1 MSQTRSSPV
10 LDSAA
15 RESEIFARLQA
26 WDKAITSGPEIGIL
40 CREVRDTH
48 LWPYRTDPETGN
60 PCTSWTRWMHVA
72 APRAASTA
80 FGYLR
85 QVEALSDIPDEH
97 LGQIRGENVDTVK
110 QLSTAVRAEPEVLE
124 AARTQKAKEFIGTIR
139 RDHPE
144 QHISRRSRYR
154 LNPTEEQKAEI
165 EEAVELAIERG
176 DANTREEAIF
186 MWAMDYKQDCE
197 QRILDDVPDGRCA
210 HA

>member
-1 MSQTRSSPV
+1 MSMISTSPD
-10 LDSAA
+10 LDSSA
-15 RESEIFARLQA
+15 RESLIFDRLQA
-26 WDKAITSGPEIGIL
+26 WDKAILSRTEIGIL
-40 CREVRDTH
+40 CREVRDTP
-48 LWPYRTDPETGN
+48 LWQCRCESFE
-60 PCTSWTRWMHVA
+60 SWMSLA
-72 APRAASTA
+72 APRARSTA
-80 FGYLR
+80 YQYLR
-85 QVEALSDIPDEH
+85 EVTELQDIPDEH
-97 LGQIRGENVDTVK
+97 LSQIRGENVDTVR

-124 AARTQKAKEFIGTIR
+124 AARTQKAKEFIGTIQR
-139 RDHPE
+139 AHPE

>member
-1 MSQTRSSPV
+1 MKSSPD

-15 RESEIFARLQA
+15 RESQIFARLQA
-26 WDKAITSGPEIGIL
+26 WDKAILSRTEIGIL
-40 CREVRDTH
+40 CREVRDTP
-48 LWPYRTDPETGN
+48 LWQCRCESFE
-60 PCTSWTRWMHVA
+60 SWMSLA
-72 APRAASTA
+72 APRARSTA
-80 FGYLR
+80 YQYLR
-85 QVEALSDIPDEH
+85 EVTELQDIPDEH
-97 LGQIRGENVDTVK
+97 LSQIRGENVDTVR

-124 AARTQKAKEFIGTIR
+124 AARTQKAKEFVGTIR

>member
-1 MSQTRSSPV
+1 MSQTNSSPD
-10 LDSAA
+10 LDSA
-15 RESEIFARLQA
+15 RESLIFARLQA
-26 WDKAITSGPEIGIL
+26 WDKAILSRTEIGIL
-40 CREVRDTH
+40 CREVRDTP
-48 LWPYRTDPETGN
+48 LWQCRCESFE
-60 PCTSWTRWMHVA
+60 SWMSLA
-72 APRAASTA
+72 APRARSTA
-80 FGYLR
+80 YQYLR
-85 QVEALSDIPDEH
+85 EVTELQDIPDEH
-97 LGQIRGENVDTVK
+97 LSQIRGENVDTVMH
-110 QLSTAVRAEPEVLE
+110 LSTAVRAEPEVLE

-197 QRILDDVPDGRCA
+197 QRIMDDVPDGRCA